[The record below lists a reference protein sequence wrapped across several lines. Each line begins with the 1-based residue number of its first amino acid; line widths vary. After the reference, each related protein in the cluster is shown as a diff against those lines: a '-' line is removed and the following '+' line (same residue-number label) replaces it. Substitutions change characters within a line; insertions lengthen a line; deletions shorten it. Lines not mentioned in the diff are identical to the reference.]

1 MKTGMTYSEML
12 ANDADGALY
21 VYTENGHQMGIGT
34 RHEIQ
39 RTVREMLID
48 IDTMRF
54 ELVR

>member
-1 MKTGMTYSEML
+1 MTYSEML